1 MGKEQ
6 WIVTPDTGKK
16 NIILAAL
23 WMTGTLFSFL
33 GMAVGGRELSQ
44 DLGTFQILFFRSLV
58 GLCILCLV
66 LAGQGWH
73 LVKTQH
79 IGLHMVRNIS
89 HFGGQFGWF
98 YGIAYIPLAEVFA
111 LEFTVP
117 AWTAILAAI
126 ILKERL
132 TSSRFLAVVFGITG
146 MLIILRPG
154 TGILNPISLIVVAG
168 AVCYGLSHTLTRRIT
183 WFDHPV
189 TILFYMTLIQLPIGL
204 LLSLDQWQAVSL
216 SLVPW
221 LITVGITAL
230 SGHYCMARALSLA
243 DATVV
248 VPMDFLRLPLIAVI
262 GYLFYNEILDTFVLA
277 GAVVIL
283 LGNLINIHMEHKN
296 QP

>member
-1 MGKEQ
+1 
-6 WIVTPDTGKK
+6 VTQDTGKK
-16 NIILAAL
+16 DIIKAAL
-23 WMTGTLFSFL
+23 WMTGTLFSFM

-58 GLCILCLV
+58 GLFILCLV

-73 LVKTQH
+73 LIKTQH
-79 IGLHMVRNIS
+79 LSLHLLRNIS

-98 YGIAYIPLAEVFA
+98 YGIAFIPLAEVFA

-117 AWTAILAAI
+117 AWTAILAAL
-126 ILKERL
+126 ILQERL
-132 TSSRFLAVVFGITG
+132 TFSRLLAVVFGITG

-154 TGILNPISLIVVAG
+154 MGILNPISLIVVAG
-168 AVCYGLSHTLTRRIT
+168 AVCYGLSHTLTRKIT
-183 WFDHPV
+183 WFDRPI
-189 TILFYMTLIQLPIGL
+189 TILFYMTIIQLPMGL
-204 LLSLDQWQAVSL
+204 LLSLGQWQTISL
-216 SLVPW
+216 PLLPW
-221 LITVGITAL
+221 LITVGVTAL
-230 SGHYCMARALSLA
+230 SGHYCMARALALA

-248 VPMDFLRLPLIAVI
+248 VHLDFLRLPLIAVI
-262 GYLFYNEILDTFVLA
+262 GYLFYNEMLDTFVLT